1 MISIILLISNKKNNT
16 FAATLPDGVTG
27 NTPGSDSG
35 DSWFESLS
43 GNKKEA
49 VLFEQPLLVYFEKM
63 ISRNVGLHNR
73 KAAYKLDFL
82 HPIYVLM
89 QFY

>member
-1 MISIILLISNKKNNT
+1 
-16 FAATLPDGVTG
+16 
-27 NTPGSDSG
+27 
-35 DSWFESLS
+35 LS